1 MKLFAQKKF
10 KILIL
15 LSVIIVVSDQWSKAL
30 ILKNFRLLESI
41 DVIGGFFNL
50 TYIQNTGAAFGVLAK
65 SDPTFRVPFFL
76 IIPVIALTAI
86 GFVFAKL
93 PKNDIK
99 LSTALSMVVGGAI
112 GNLLDRLNHGFV
124 VDFLDFHWKGQ
135 YHFPAFNIADSAIC
149 IGVAI
154 LMLDL
159 VVNENSGSEVGA
171 TSRQGH

>member
-1 MKLFAQKKF
+1 MKIFAQRKI
-10 KILIL
+10 KILL
-15 LSVIIVVSDQWSKAL
+15 LLTVIIVVLDQWSKAL
-30 ILKNFRLLESI
+30 ILKNFRLLESV
-41 DVIGGFFNL
+41 DVVSGFFNL
-50 TYIQNTGAAFGVLAK
+50 TYIQNTGAAFGVFAK

-93 PKNDIK
+93 PKDDIK
-99 LSTALSMVVGGAI
+99 LSTALSLVVGGAI

-135 YHFPAFNIADSAIC
+135 YHFPAFNVADSAIC
-149 IGVAI
+149 VGVAI

-159 VVNENSGSEVGA
+159 VVNENSGAEVGA
-171 TSRQGH
+171 ASRQGR